1 MATSTVTKILLRRG
15 TDADRQSVVL
25 SNGEPGWSTDTKEL
39 YIGDG
44 TTTGGIKIGAQEGGY
59 IGYAGLSA
67 DVVNPYTAMSNAVYV
82 TNNST
87 SNPALVITNNNTG
100 GNGCWVNFKGNSAS
114 HAAYV
119 ANLSAIQT
127 NSTGYAVNYSSVS
140 TQAYYLT
147 ASNAYQMWNGY
158 THSFT
163 INGNADLYHRGHI
176 YSGDGNGVTI
186 IATMSGGTDAVGNAM
201 GGLGS
206 GQTQNGDF
214 YIRTI
219 ADYNSFDPFATDSLA
234 GMSANS
240 EVKAYQQATMMTIEG
255 RGSPDGAGNPRGTIT
270 CYGVLK
276 PANNDAQNL
285 GSGSALWDNVY
296 SANATI
302 QTSDKNLKDNIKTSG
317 LGLTFI
323 NKLKPVSYKKKDRED
338 DIVMGSKA
346 DGSDPIMG
354 KLPRTFKREHYGL
367 IAQDVKE
374 VLDDLKIDP
383 INFAGYIDPNI
394 SEGTDDLPLALRYEE
409 FISPLIKAVQE
420 LSTEVDTLKAEL
432 AKK

>member
-25 SNGEPGWSTDTKEL
+25 SNGEPGWATDTKEL

-44 TTTGGIKIGAQEGGY
+44 TTSGGIKIGAQEGGY

-127 NSTGYAVNYSSVS
+127 NSAGYTVNYSSVS
-140 TQAYYLT
+140 TQAYYLSAT
-147 ASNAYQMWNGY
+147 NAYQMWNGY
-158 THSFT
+158 SYNYKVLG
-163 INGNADLYHRGHI
+163 NGSIYNRGHF
-176 YSGDGNGVTI
+176 YSGDDNGTAIFATI
-186 IATMSGGTDAVGNAM
+186 SGGTNSVGASM
-201 GGLGS
+201 AGGA
-206 GQTQNGDF
+206 TNGD
-214 YIRTI
+214 YQMRTI
-219 ADYNSFDPFATDSLA
+219 ADFNNWDPFASDALA
-234 GMSANS
+234 GLSANS
-240 EVKAYQQATMMTIEG
+240 EVKNTQSAVMLTIEG
-255 RGSPDGAGNPRGTIT
+255 RGAPDGASNPRGTMT
-270 CYGVLK
+270 VYGVLK

-338 DIVMGSKA
+338 DIIMGSKA

-354 KLPRTFKREHYGL
+354 KYPRTFKREHYGL